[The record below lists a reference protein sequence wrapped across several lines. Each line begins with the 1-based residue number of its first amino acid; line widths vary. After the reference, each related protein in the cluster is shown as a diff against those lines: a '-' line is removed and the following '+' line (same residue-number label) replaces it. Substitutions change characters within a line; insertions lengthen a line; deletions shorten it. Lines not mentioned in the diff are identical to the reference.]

1 MTIERCSMNISPK
14 KLFNVHCSMLN
25 CHLKICGRGRVI
37 AVPVDDFT
45 VLVFQE
51 SQKTA
56 VRSILEA
63 MASRLDGVAG
73 LDGVGCHA
81 PALKGGGGRCVQS
94 PDLRLAGGIL
104 DFYLGPRLG
113 DGRVCF
119 LDDALSVY
127 GGRDVIAGGFA

>member
-63 MASRLDGVAG
+63 MASPLDGVAPGPSSQALLSRPTGIG
-73 LDGVGCHA
+73 LLRSLPRPPC
-81 PALKGGGGRCVQS
+81 
-94 PDLRLAGGIL
+94 PDKPCGSLHTRRSIS
-104 DFYLGPRLG
+104 R
-113 DGRVCF
+113 
-119 LDDALSVY
+119 
-127 GGRDVIAGGFA
+127 

>member
-73 LDGVGCHA
+73 LDGVGCHPRSLKSA
-81 PALKGGGGRCVQS
+81 PARCFQTPGSCFSAPFRAPLVPINLVAVCTRVVQF
-94 PDLRLAGGIL
+94 LA
-104 DFYLGPRLG
+104 
-113 DGRVCF
+113 
-119 LDDALSVY
+119 
-127 GGRDVIAGGFA
+127 DV